1 MRRIRKKIK
10 RRVAAL
16 LAACMVTTSFPGEA
30 FGAEAADYGTDDTPE
45 NVVLHLEQDK
55 LKAAVEDAVRSG
67 DEYSEN
73 LKFYAEDGSD
83 SQPELYNQL
92 FRDGIL
98 YEVSLED
105 AAAATP
111 SDAAAEDGEVTILV
125 RPDLGAE
132 AEGWDQATASDA
144 EEKATS
150 SDSKVSGRA
159 TDSDADLSDYE
170 ATGNEQIIILFR
182 NAGDNEVIYQIEVN
196 GNLTPEITVPA
207 GSTLISDLASESDAE
222 ELEEAEEEAEEEP
235 AEDSGVPGGSSG
247 GGSGSGSAESETD
260 RSDSQTPSEEE
271 GTEAPSENGDAEA
284 PSEDEKT
291 DAPSEGGSSELEQ
304 EEGSQESG
312 ESTDSEKPE
321 EGGTESQTPDREPDS
336 SENQGSQ
343 TTDPDNGKEEADGS
357 GSAESHQGDSSE
369 PGSGFSDQAEGSHD
383 SSENKSDSESKDNS
397 KPESSGSGSDDSAD
411 KTAEALTISSH
422 LVPRVAAVG
431 PSGEEY
437 DSEASGLTPEEEWE
451 LFQEEG
457 EDEEE
462 EDYEEEESYE
472 DELAIMAE
480 TSDTGMEGTVLEPVL
495 VKREKFSF
503 FRSKMFRGQP
513 VAAAAYVTT
522 LNGLGRSMPKA
533 DTSDFTVDL
542 FDYGTFDPA
551 IQASGKINKDSWK
564 YPHMVDAYPYS
575 NGTQSFNKF
584 ISGQNTEQWK
594 EEEKW
599 EGRDWKTVRTM
610 QHNAFVMAPREAIG
624 GLSDG
629 ATTHGSII
637 RGIVKNSYGEEGLEF
652 REPLNRLANYGNT
665 IFPSKEQYDEMR
677 EALSGTE
684 YNNQWFEENF
694 KAYYNVYLPLEKQG
708 DYHYRI
714 TSDENY
720 ITGGIAE
727 DGKRGMAFNTYGYY
741 NKEPYVERAGFWP
754 LNNHPYNEQNSK
766 GGNQNF
772 GMKFSTPFYLPENGM
787 WKGEPLKFTF
797 TGDDDVWVFIDGQLV
812 LDMGGL
818 HQNTIGT
825 IDFSTGY
832 TQIYGNG
839 VVKDY
844 HAVDGGT
851 VTLSADAINGGL
863 NSDKYVAGY
872 IYGDI
877 QEAKGKADSSK
888 IQKNN
893 LESERCISIDLSKGV
908 HTLDFYLVE
917 RAPYGSNCTIDFTL
931 PVMPNGNLN
940 VAKKVQKEEGSSLD
954 NEYTF
959 KVQKQENG
967 MWEDYKAEGFDG
979 TFTLK
984 EDGTKNIPLKETGV
998 YRVAEINSW
1007 GATTTWAGDGMSQ
1020 EDGTLEWRI
1029 VTVDDVTKS
1038 YNLVCTNNFIDRS
1051 QIHSLTVTKEVRGT
1065 KTPTSVKFPFH
1076 ITLDASACEQDK
1088 FNATYKVGDGEAQE
1102 VSFDSDR
1109 TAQIDVNLADNESV
1123 VISGIPY
1130 GTQYSVEED
1139 TDALENSLYRSETA
1153 TPQKGKITT
1162 QDAAITWKNSKKSGE
1177 YTSFTVKKEVEGV
1190 APEGETY
1197 QFALY
1202 QFPRDLNEDGTT
1214 FWTPYEGSYYVN
1226 GFKAEKVKNDSY
1238 PEGMTGFELSK
1249 EKGMEAVIEIP
1260 KTENGGIFLAREI
1273 DNGTAAT
1280 TQWAVDG
1287 ETVNAFDTPAFQ
1299 LRDIAGKTLT
1309 CTNSYTEERTLV
1321 VEKKLEEGSE
1331 NPDPETNYGFLVT
1344 GGDGKPHKDSIKVGA
1359 HFEVAVEKG
1368 QSYTVSETIPAV
1380 RGYVGSLSHVEGAEK
1395 TDGNT
1400 ATVTIDDKKSEQTF
1414 EQVAHAYHFK
1424 EKSRTTGNWPS
1435 KQTYYQLELQ
1445 VVEMGEGTPN
1455 WGSGTTVLRS
1465 EEYQKKRD
1473 WGVIDNTNR
1482 TEKLQAM
1489 IQEMEDSNKPYQT
1502 DGTFYPATGG
1512 QFALVEA
1519 VSLSDIEFTDS
1530 LSRAFVIC
1538 DGICYEYNE
1547 YMKFD
1552 VKEKLQKT
1560 SGGTVTDIQMVDAD
1574 GNTGVGYHKE
1584 SYNENIDNAAT
1595 IRLRVT
1601 LDTSSSAKQWVT
1613 FYNKWE
1619 EGLAQMMIE
1628 KTIDEADTE
1637 DNTFLFEV
1645 SGTDGSKFYTSVVI
1659 PAGETKGSQTLESIP
1674 AGTWAVKELDHMRYE
1689 LADGIENPQTKEL
1702 SAKDPSQN
1710 VFSFANRKVSDGYF
1724 SDSSLILNQV
1734 NEDGTYTQSKDNGDT
1749 VKGLY
1754 EGQPAALLSTK
1765 HDDDGTDGDGPVP
1778 PTN

>member
-10 RRVAAL
+10 RRVAAF

-30 FGAEAADYGTDDTPE
+30 FGAEAVDYGTDDTPE
-45 NVVLHLEQDK
+45 NVVLHLDQDK

-73 LKFYAEDGSD
+73 LKFYTEDGSD
-83 SQPELYNQL
+83 SQSELYNQL

-125 RPDLGAE
+125 RPALGAE
-132 AEGWDQATASDA
+132 TEAEGGNQATASDA

-222 ELEEAEEEAEEEP
+222 ELEETEEESAEEP
-235 AEDSGVPGGSSG
+235 AEDGGVPGGSSG
-247 GGSGSGSAESETD
+247 GGSGSGSAESGTD
-260 RSDSQTPSEEE
+260 SSEPQTPSEEE
-271 GTEAPSENGDAEA
+271 DTEA

-291 DAPSEGGSSELEQ
+291 DVPSEGGSSEQ

-336 SENQGSQ
+336 SENQGGQ
-343 TTDPDNGKEEADGS
+343 TTEPDTGKEDGGS

-369 PGSGFSDQAEGSHD
+369 SGSGFSDKAESSHD
-383 SSENKSDSESKDNS
+383 NSGSKSDSGNQDNS
-397 KPESSGSGSDDSAD
+397 KPESSGSGSEDGAD
-411 KTAEALTISSH
+411 KTAEVLTISHH

-437 DSEASGLTPEEEWE
+437 DPEASGLTPEEEWE

-462 EDYEEEESYE
+462 EDYEDEESYE

-513 VAAAAYVTT
+513 VAAAYVTT
-522 LNGLGRSMPKA
+522 LNGLGTPYAAESE
-533 DTSDFTVDL
+533 FTVDL
-542 FDYGTFDPA
+542 FDYGTFA
-551 IQASGKINKDSWK
+551 GWINGNENNTD
-564 YPHMVDAYPYS
+564 YVRS
-575 NGTQSFNKF
+575 NGTKKFNELISDF
-584 ISGQNTEQWK
+584 IQNNNSIVGTT
-594 EEEKW
+594 
-599 EGRDWKTVRTM
+599 D
-610 QHNAFVMAPREAIG
+610 FLMAPV
-624 GLSDG
+624 DG
-629 ATTHGSII
+629 AQGMQNGATVQSSLI
-637 RGIVKNSYGEEGLEF
+637 RGIVETQYEEGADGLRFATE
-652 REPLNRLANYGNT
+652 LNKLKNYGNT
-665 IFPSKEQYDEMR
+665 IFPNEEQYKSITKDIKEVN
-677 EALSGTE
+677 E
-684 YNNQWFEENF
+684 YF
-694 KAYYNVYLPLEKQG
+694 KAYYGVGLPLKPVGEN
-708 DYHYRI
+708 HYRI
-714 TSDENY
+714 SSDDNY
-720 ITGGIAE
+720 IVGSSDRFGNRSINLLKYNGYSDHPYTTG
-727 DGKRGMAFNTYGYY
+727 
-741 NKEPYVERAGFWP
+741 AGFWP
-754 LNNHPYNEQNSK
+754 LNNGKYNDYSQQT
-766 GGNQNF
+766 GNQYF
-772 GMKFSTPFYLPENGM
+772 GMKFSTDFYLPEDGM
-787 WKGEPLKFTF
+787 WKGQPLQFTF

-818 HQNTIGT
+818 HQRVEGE
-825 IDFSTGY
+825 IDFATGY
-832 TQIYGNG
+832 TKVKGNG
-839 VVKDY
+839 HAEKYVVLDNSGDQVAQ
-844 HAVDGGT
+844 HT
-851 VTLSADAINGGL
+851 VN
-863 NSDKYVAGY
+863 NKYVAGY
-872 IYGDI
+872 IYGDKSVAV
-877 QEAKGKADSSK
+877 ENAY
-888 IQKNN
+888 KNGIN
-893 LESERCISIDLSKGV
+893 TEYLESARCTAIDKERKT

-931 PVMPNGNLN
+931 PTMPKGNLN
-940 VAKKVQKEEGSSLD
+940 IVKAVEGEEKTPGQD
-954 NEYTF
+954 YAF
-959 KVQKQENG
+959 KIQKQTSNST
-967 MWEDYKAEGFDG
+967 WEDYADG
-979 TFTLK
+979 SFTLQKDGK
-984 EDGTKNIPLKETGV
+984 ESFPLAETGV
-998 YRVAEINSW
+998 YRVAEIDNR
-1007 GATTTWAGDGMSQ
+1007 GAAVTTWSGEGTTKT
-1020 EDGTLEWRI
+1020 EDGTSWQVIEVNDI
-1029 VTVDDVTKS
+1029 TKA
-1038 YNLVCTNNFIDRS
+1038 YTAVCTNNFIDRS
-1051 QIHSLTVTKEVRGT
+1051 QTHSLTVEKEVT
-1065 KTPTSVKFPFH
+1065 EATVPTSVKFPFN
-1076 ITLDASACEQDK
+1076 ITLDTSACEQNE
-1088 FNATYKVGDGEAQE
+1088 FNITYQVGDGAEQN
-1102 VSFDSDR
+1102 VSFDSGE
-1109 TAQIDVNLADNESV
+1109 TAQIDVNLADDEAV
-1123 VISGIPY
+1123 VILGIPY
-1130 GTQYSVEED
+1130 GTTYTVKED
-1139 TDALENSLYRSETA
+1139 TEALEDSLYSSKNN
-1153 TPQKGKITT
+1153 TPQTGNITT
-1162 QDAAITWKNSKKSGE
+1162 EDVEITWENSKKSSE
-1177 YTSFTVKKEVEGV
+1177 YTSFTVKKEVEGT

-1202 QFPRDLNEDGTT
+1202 QFPKKLNEDGTT
-1214 FWTPYEGSYYVN
+1214 FWAPYKGSYYVN
-1226 GFKAEKVKNDSY
+1226 GFKAETIENGSY

-1260 KTENGGIFLAREI
+1260 KTENDGIFLIREI
-1273 DNGTAAT
+1273 NNGTAAT

-1287 ETVNAFDTPAFQ
+1287 ESVNAFDTPAFQ
-1299 LRDIAGKTLT
+1299 LEDMEGKTLT
-1309 CTNSYTEERTLV
+1309 CTNNYTEERTLV

-1331 NPDPETNYGFLVT
+1331 NPDTETKYGFSVT
-1344 GGDGKPHKDSIKVGA
+1344 GDDGKPHEGSIKVGE

-1380 RGYVGSLSHVEGAEK
+1380 SGYVGSLSRVEGAEK

-1400 ATVTIDDKKSEQTF
+1400 VTVTIDDKKSEQTF
-1414 EQVAHAYHFK
+1414 EQAAHAYHFK
-1424 EKSRTTGNWPS
+1424 ESSRTIGSGWN
-1435 KQTYYQLELQ
+1435 QETYYHLELQ
-1445 VVEMGEGTPN
+1445 VVEMGKDTPT

-1465 EEYQKKRD
+1465 EEYQKKI
-1473 WGVIDNTNR
+1473 GLSGIDNRNR
-1482 TEKLQAM
+1482 TKALQNM
-1489 IQEMEDSNKPYQT
+1489 IRKMKASSEPYHT
-1502 DGTFYPATGG
+1502 DGTFYPETGG

-1519 VSLSDIEFTDS
+1519 GHLSNIEFNNS

-1538 DGICYEYNE
+1538 DGVCYEYNE

-1584 SYNENIDNAAT
+1584 AYKGSVTVDNAAT

-1619 EGLAQMMIE
+1619 EGLAQMTIE

-1645 SGTDGSKFYTSVVI
+1645 SGEDGSKFYTSVVI
-1659 PAGETKGSQTLESIP
+1659 PAGETKGSQILESIP
-1674 AGTWAVKELDHMRYE
+1674 AGTWEVKELDHMRYE

-1702 SAKDPSQN
+1702 SAKDHSQN
-1710 VFSFANRKVSDGYF
+1710 VFLFANRKVSDGYF

-1734 NEDGTYTQSKDNGDT
+1734 NEDGTYTQRKDNGDP

>member
-45 NVVLHLEQDK
+45 NVVLHLDQDK

-182 NAGDNEVIYQIEVN
+182 NAGDNEVIYQIEIN

-235 AEDSGVPGGSSG
+235 AEDSGVSGGSSG
-247 GGSGSGSAESETD
+247 GGSGSGSAESGTD
-260 RSDSQTPSEEE
+260 SSESQVPSEEDA
-271 GTEAPSENGDAEA
+271 EAPSENGDSEA

-291 DAPSEGGSSELEQ
+291 DVPSEGGSSEQ

-321 EGGTESQTPDREPDS
+321 EGGTESQTPDRDPDS
-336 SENQGSQ
+336 SENQSSQ
-343 TTDPDNGKEEADGS
+343 TTDPDTGREEANGS
-357 GSAESHQGDSSE
+357 GSAESDQGDSSE
-369 PGSGFSDQAEGSHD
+369 SGSGSSDKAEGSHD
-383 SSENKSDSESKDNS
+383 SSENKSDSGSKDNS
-397 KPESSGSGSDDSAD
+397 KPESSGSESEDSAE

-437 DSEASGLTPEEEWE
+437 DPEASGLTPEEEWE

-462 EDYEEEESYE
+462 EDYEDEESYE

-480 TSDTGMEGTVLEPVL
+480 TSDTGMEGTVLDPVL

-522 LNGLGRSMPKA
+522 LNGLGTPYAAESE
-533 DTSDFTVDL
+533 FTVDL
-542 FDYGTFDPA
+542 FDYGTFN
-551 IQASGKINKDSWK
+551 GLINGNKNSE
-564 YPHMVDAYPYS
+564 AYVRS
-575 NGTQSFNKF
+575 NGTKQFNEL
-584 ISGQNTEQWK
+584 ISDFTQRNNNIAGTT
-594 EEEKW
+594 
-599 EGRDWKTVRTM
+599 D
-610 QHNAFVMAPREAIG
+610 FLMAPV
-624 GLSDG
+624 DG
-629 ATTHGSII
+629 AQGMQNGATVQSSLI
-637 RGIVKNSYGEEGLEF
+637 RGIVETQYEEGADGLRF
-652 REPLNRLANYGNT
+652 AKGLNRLEEYGNT
-665 IFPSKEQYDEMR
+665 IFPNEEQY
-677 EALSGTE
+677 EAIKE
-684 YNNQWFEENF
+684 DIKNVDQYF
-694 KAYYNVYLPLEKQG
+694 KAYYGVGLPLQPEG
-708 DYHYRI
+708 ENHYRI
-714 TSDENY
+714 SSDDNY
-720 ITGGIAE
+720 IVGSSDRSDKRSIKLLEKGSYSDHPYTTG
-727 DGKRGMAFNTYGYY
+727 
-741 NKEPYVERAGFWP
+741 AGFWP
-754 LNNHPYNEQNSK
+754 LNNNAYSSRGEK
-766 GGNQNF
+766 TGNQYF
-772 GMKFSTPFYLPENGM
+772 GMKFSTDFYLPEDGM
-787 WKGEPLKFTF
+787 WKGQPLQFTF

-818 HQNTIGT
+818 HQRVEGE
-825 IDFSTGY
+825 IDFATGY
-832 TQIYGNG
+832 TKVKGNG
-839 VVKDY
+839 HAEKYVVLDNSNDQ
-844 HAVDGGT
+844 VQQET
-851 VTLSADAINGGL
+851 VN
-863 NSDKYVAGY
+863 NKYVAGY
-872 IYGDI
+872 IYGDKDA
-877 QEAKGKADSSK
+877 AKENADKSGIK
-888 IQKNN
+888 TEY
-893 LESERCISIDLSKGV
+893 LESVRCTDIDKSRKT

-931 PVMPNGNLN
+931 PTMPKGNLN
-940 VAKKVQKEEGSSLD
+940 VVKAVEGEEKTSGQ
-954 NEYTF
+954 EYDF
-959 KVQKQENG
+959 KIQKQTPDG
-967 MWEDYKAEGFDG
+967 GWEDYAGGSFM
-979 TFTLK
+979 LNK
-984 EDGTKNIPLKETGV
+984 EEKKSFPLAETGV
-998 YRVAEINSW
+998 YRVAEIDNG
-1007 GATTTWAGDGMSQ
+1007 GAAVTTWSGVESTEEEA
-1020 EDGTLEWRI
+1020 DGTSWQVI
-1029 VTVDDVTKS
+1029 NVTDTAKA
-1038 YNLVCTNNFIDRS
+1038 YTAVCTNNFIDRS

-1065 KTPTSVKFPFH
+1065 KTPTSVKFPFN
-1076 ITLDASACEQDK
+1076 ITLNTSDCEQDE
-1088 FNATYKVGDGEAQE
+1088 FNVTYAVGDGKEQE
-1102 VSFDSDR
+1102 VSFGSGK

-1130 GTQYSVEED
+1130 GTQYLVKED
-1139 TDALENSLYRSETA
+1139 TAALENSLYRSETD
-1153 TPQKGKITT
+1153 TPQKGEITT
-1162 QDAAITWKNSKKSGE
+1162 EDVEIIWENTKKLGN
-1177 YTSFTVKKEVEGV
+1177 YTSFTVKKEVVGT

-1202 QFPRDLNEDGTT
+1202 QFPKKLNPNGTT
-1214 FWTPYEGSYYVN
+1214 FWEPYDGEYYVN
-1226 GFKAEKVKNDSY
+1226 GFKAEKLTNSSY
-1238 PEGMTGFELSK
+1238 PEGIKGFELSK

-1260 KTENGGIFLAREI
+1260 KTENDGIFLVREI

-1299 LRDIAGKTLT
+1299 LEDMAGKTLT
-1309 CTNSYTEERTLV
+1309 CTNNYTEERTLV

-1331 NPDPETNYGFLVT
+1331 NPDPETKYGFSVIGDRTTYT
-1344 GGDGKPHKDSIKVGA
+1344 GSIKVGE

-1380 RGYVGSLSHVEGAEK
+1380 SGYVGSLSRVEGAEK
-1395 TDGNT
+1395 TEGNT
-1400 ATVTIDDKKSEQTF
+1400 ATVTIGDEKSEQTF
-1414 EQVAHAYHFK
+1414 EKAAYAYHFK
-1424 EKSRTTGNWPS
+1424 EKSHTEGKWPL
-1435 KQTYYQLELQ
+1435 KKTWYHLELQ
-1445 VVEMGEGTPN
+1445 VVEMGKDTPT
-1455 WGSGTTVLRS
+1455 WGSGTTVLCS
-1465 EEYQKKRD
+1465 EEYTKESH
-1473 WGVIDNTNR
+1473 WGSADNTNR
-1482 TEKLQAM
+1482 TKALRAM
-1489 IQEMEDSNKPYQT
+1489 IQEMEDSSEPYHT
-1502 DGTFYPATGG
+1502 DGTFYPETGG

-1519 VSLSDIEFTDS
+1519 GSLSDIEFNDS

-1538 DGICYEYNE
+1538 DGVCYEYNE

-1560 SGGTVTDIQMVDAD
+1560 SGGTVTGIQMVDAD

-1645 SGTDGSKFYTSVVI
+1645 SGEDGSKFYTSVVI
-1659 PAGETKGSQTLESIP
+1659 PAGETKGSQILESIP
-1674 AGTWAVKELDHMRYE
+1674 AGTWEVKELDHMRYE

-1702 SAKDPSQN
+1702 SAKDHSQN
-1710 VFSFANRKVSDGYF
+1710 VFLFANRKVSDGYF

-1734 NEDGTYTQSKDNGDT
+1734 NEDGTYTQRKDNGDT

>member
-45 NVVLHLEQDK
+45 NVVLHLDQDK

-132 AEGWDQATASDA
+132 TEAEGGNQATASDA

-222 ELEEAEEEAEEEP
+222 ELEETEEEP
-235 AEDSGVPGGSSG
+235 AEEPAEDGGVPGGSSG
-247 GGSGSGSAESETD
+247 GGSGSGSAESGTD
-260 RSDSQTPSEEE
+260 SSEPQT
-271 GTEAPSENGDAEA
+271 

-291 DAPSEGGSSELEQ
+291 DVPSEGGSSEQ

-343 TTDPDNGKEEADGS
+343 TTDPDTGKEEADGS

-369 PGSGFSDQAEGSHD
+369 SGSGSSDKAEGSHD
-383 SSENKSDSESKDNS
+383 SSENKSDSGSKDNS

-437 DSEASGLTPEEEWE
+437 DPEASGLTPEEEWE

-503 FRSKMFRGQP
+503 FGSKMFRGQP

-522 LNGLGRSMPKA
+522 LNGLGTPYAAESE
-533 DTSDFTVDL
+533 FTVDL
-542 FDYGTFDPA
+542 FDYGTFNGWID
-551 IQASGKINKDSWK
+551 GNKNNNT
-564 YPHMVDAYPYS
+564 YVQS
-575 NGTQSFNKF
+575 NGTKEFNGL
-584 ISGQNTEQWK
+584 ISASTYQNNDIAGTT
-594 EEEKW
+594 
-599 EGRDWKTVRTM
+599 D
-610 QHNAFVMAPREAIG
+610 FLMAPV
-624 GLSDG
+624 DG
-629 ATTHGSII
+629 AQGKVNGATVQSSLI
-637 RGIVKNSYGEEGLEF
+637 RGIVDTQYQEGADGLRFAEGLHKL
-652 REPLNRLANYGNT
+652 EPYGNT
-665 IFPSKEQYDEMR
+665 IFPNEEQYS
-677 EALSGTE
+677 AIKANISGVDK
-684 YNNQWFEENF
+684 YF
-694 KAYYNVYLPLEKQG
+694 KAYYNVGLPLKNQG
-708 DYHYRI
+708 ENHYRI
-714 TSDENY
+714 SSDYNY
-720 ITGGIAE
+720 IVGSSDRFGNRSINLLKYNGYSDHPYTTG
-727 DGKRGMAFNTYGYY
+727 
-741 NKEPYVERAGFWP
+741 AGFWP
-754 LNNHPYNEQNSK
+754 LNNGKHNNYSQQT
-766 GGNQNF
+766 GNQYF
-772 GMKFSTPFYLPENGM
+772 GMKFSTDFYLPEDGM
-787 WKGEPLKFTF
+787 WKGQPLQFTF

-818 HQNTIGT
+818 HQRVEGE
-825 IDFSTGY
+825 IDFATGY
-832 TQIYGNG
+832 TKVKGNG
-839 VVKDY
+839 HAKKYVVLDNSGDQVAQ
-844 HAVDGGT
+844 HT
-851 VTLSADAINGGL
+851 VN
-863 NSDKYVAGY
+863 NKYVAGY
-872 IYGDI
+872 IYGDKSVAV
-877 QEAKGKADSSK
+877 ENAY
-888 IQKNN
+888 KNGIN
-893 LESERCISIDLSKGV
+893 TEYLESARCTAIDKERKT

-931 PVMPNGNLN
+931 PTMPKGNLN
-940 VAKKVQKEEGSSLD
+940 IVKAVEGEEKTPEQDYAFKIQKQTPDGGWEDYSGGRFALQKEEMKS
-954 NEYTF
+954 F
-959 KVQKQENG
+959 
-967 MWEDYKAEGFDG
+967 
-979 TFTLK
+979 
-984 EDGTKNIPLKETGV
+984 PLNETGL
-998 YRVAEINSW
+998 YRVAEIDN
-1007 GATTTWAGDGMSQ
+1007 GGAAATTWSGVESTEEEA
-1020 EDGTLEWRI
+1020 DGTSWQVI
-1029 VTVDDVTKS
+1029 NVTDTAKA
-1038 YNLVCTNNFIDRS
+1038 YTAVCTNNFIDRS

-1065 KTPTSVKFPFH
+1065 ETPTSVKFPFN
-1076 ITLDASACEQDK
+1076 ITLNTSDCEQDE
-1088 FNATYKVGDGEAQE
+1088 FNVTYAVGDGKEQE
-1102 VSFDSDR
+1102 VSFGSGK
-1109 TAQIDVNLADNESV
+1109 TAQIDVNLADDESV

-1130 GTQYSVEED
+1130 GTRYLVEED
-1139 TDALENSLYRSETA
+1139 TEALKDSLYSSEMD
-1153 TPQKGKITT
+1153 TPQQDEITT
-1162 QDAAITWKNSKKSGE
+1162 QDEAITWENSKKSGE
-1177 YTSFTVKKEVEGV
+1177 YTSFTVKKEVEGT

-1202 QFPRDLNEDGTT
+1202 QFPKDLNQDGTT
-1214 FWTPYEGSYYVN
+1214 FWAPYKGSYYVN
-1226 GFKAEKVKNDSY
+1226 GFKAEKIENDSY

-1260 KTENGGIFLAREI
+1260 KTEKDGIFLIREI

-1280 TQWAVDG
+1280 TQWTVDK

-1299 LRDIAGKTLT
+1299 LEDMAGETLT
-1309 CTNSYTEERTLV
+1309 CTNNYTEERTLV

-1331 NPDPETNYGFLVT
+1331 NPDPETKYGFSVT
-1344 GGDGKPHKDSIKVGA
+1344 GGDGKPHEGSIKVGD

-1380 RGYVGSLSHVEGAEK
+1380 SGYVGSLSHVEGAEK

-1424 EKSRTTGNWPS
+1424 EKLRTTGNGWNR
-1435 KQTYYQLELQ
+1435 KTYYQLELQ

-1465 EEYQKKRD
+1465 KEYQKKLD
-1473 WGVIDNTNR
+1473 WGGTDNTNR
-1482 TEKLQAM
+1482 TKALQAM

-1519 VSLSDIEFTDS
+1519 VSLSDIEFNDS

-1659 PAGETKGSQTLESIP
+1659 PAGETEGSQTLESIP
-1674 AGTWAVKELDHMRYE
+1674 AGTWTVKELDHMRYE
-1689 LADGIENPQTKEL
+1689 LEAGIDNPQEKEL

-1710 VFSFANRKVSDGYF
+1710 IFSFANRKVSDGYF

-1734 NEDGTYTQSKDNGDT
+1734 NEDGSYTQRKDNGDT

>member
-45 NVVLHLEQDK
+45 NVVLHLDQDK

-182 NAGDNEVIYQIEVN
+182 NAGDNEVIYQIEIN

-222 ELEEAEEEAEEEP
+222 ELEEAEEEPAEEP
-235 AEDSGVPGGSSG
+235 AEDGGVPGGSSG
-247 GGSGSGSAESETD
+247 GGSGSGSAESGTD
-260 RSDSQTPSEEE
+260 SSESQVPSEEDA
-271 GTEAPSENGDAEA
+271 EAPSENGDSEA

-291 DAPSEGGSSELEQ
+291 DVPSEGGSSEQ

-321 EGGTESQTPDREPDS
+321 EGGTESQTPDRDPDS

-343 TTDPDNGKEEADGS
+343 TTDPDTGREEADGS

-369 PGSGFSDQAEGSHD
+369 SGSGSSDKAEGSHD
-383 SSENKSDSESKDNS
+383 SSENKSDSGSKDNS
-397 KPESSGSGSDDSAD
+397 KPESSGSESEDSAE

-437 DSEASGLTPEEEWE
+437 DPEASGLTPEEEWE

-462 EDYEEEESYE
+462 EDYEDEESYE

-522 LNGLGRSMPKA
+522 LNGLGTPYAAESE
-533 DTSDFTVDL
+533 FTVDL
-542 FDYGTFDPA
+542 FDYGTFN
-551 IQASGKINKDSWK
+551 GWINGNENNTDYVK
-564 YPHMVDAYPYS
+564 S
-575 NGTQSFNKF
+575 NGTKQFNEL
-584 ISGQNTEQWK
+584 ISDFTQWNNNIA
-594 EEEKW
+594 
-599 EGRDWKTVRTM
+599 GTTD
-610 QHNAFVMAPREAIG
+610 FLMAPVDGAKG
-624 GLSDG
+624 SKDG
-629 ATTHGSII
+629 ATVQSSLI
-637 RGIVKNSYGEEGLEF
+637 RGIVETQYEEDADGLRF
-652 REPLNRLANYGNT
+652 AKKLNKLQEYGNT
-665 IFPSKEQYDEMR
+665 IFPNEEQYKAIKKGIKNVDQ
-677 EALSGTE
+677 
-684 YNNQWFEENF
+684 YF
-694 KAYYNVYLPLEKQG
+694 KAYYGVGLPLQPSGEN
-708 DYHYRI
+708 HYRI
-714 TSDENY
+714 SSDDNY
-720 ITGGIAE
+720 IVGAQE
-727 DGKRGMAFNTYGYY
+727 QFGKRSIKLLEKGSYSAH
-741 NKEPYVERAGFWP
+741 PYTTGAGFWP
-754 LNNHPYNEQNSK
+754 LNNGKHNDYSQRT
-766 GGNQNF
+766 GNQYF
-772 GMKFSTPFYLPENGM
+772 GMKFSTDFYLPEDGM
-787 WKGEPLKFTF
+787 WKGQPLQFTF

-818 HQNTIGT
+818 HQRVEGE
-825 IDFSTGY
+825 IDFATGY
-832 TQIYGNG
+832 TKVKGNG
-839 VVKDY
+839 NTGNYVVL
-844 HAVDGGT
+844 DGSSDRVTQET
-851 VTLSADAINGGL
+851 VN
-863 NSDKYVAGY
+863 NEYVAGY
-872 IYGDI
+872 IYGDKNAAV
-877 QEAKGKADSSK
+877 ENAYKNK
-888 IQKNN
+888 INTEY
-893 LESERCISIDLSKGV
+893 LESARCTSIDKERKT

-931 PVMPNGNLN
+931 PTMPKGNLN
-940 VAKKVQKEEGSSLD
+940 IVKAVEGEEKTPEQDYAFKIQKQTPDGGWEDYSGGRFALQKEEMKS
-954 NEYTF
+954 F
-959 KVQKQENG
+959 
-967 MWEDYKAEGFDG
+967 
-979 TFTLK
+979 
-984 EDGTKNIPLKETGV
+984 PLNETGL
-998 YRVAEINSW
+998 YRVAEIDN
-1007 GATTTWAGDGMSQ
+1007 GGAAATTWSGVESTEEEA
-1020 EDGTLEWRI
+1020 DGTSWQVI
-1029 VTVDDVTKS
+1029 NVTDTAKA
-1038 YNLVCTNNFIDRS
+1038 YTAVCTNNFIDRS
-1051 QIHSLTVTKEVRGT
+1051 QTHSLTVTKEVRGT
-1065 KTPTSVKFPFH
+1065 ETPTSVKFPFN
-1076 ITLDASACEQDK
+1076 ITLNTSDCEQDE
-1088 FNATYKVGDGEAQE
+1088 FNVTYAVGDGKEQE
-1102 VSFDSDR
+1102 VSFGSGK
-1109 TAQIDVNLADNESV
+1109 TAQIDVNLADDESV

-1130 GTQYSVEED
+1130 GTRYLVEED
-1139 TDALENSLYRSETA
+1139 TEALKDSLYSSEMD
-1153 TPQKGKITT
+1153 TPQQDEITT
-1162 QDAAITWKNSKKSGE
+1162 QDEAITWENSKKSGE
-1177 YTSFTVKKEVEGV
+1177 YTSFTVKKEVEGT

-1202 QFPRDLNEDGTT
+1202 QFPKDLNQDGTT
-1214 FWTPYEGSYYVN
+1214 FWAPYKGSYYVN
-1226 GFKAEKVKNDSY
+1226 GFKAEKIENGSY

-1260 KTENGGIFLAREI
+1260 KTENDGIFLIREI
-1273 DNGTAAT
+1273 NNGTAAT

-1287 ETVNAFDTPAFQ
+1287 ESVNAFDTPAFQ
-1299 LRDIAGKTLT
+1299 LEDMAGETLT
-1309 CTNSYTEERTLV
+1309 CTNNYTEERTLV

-1331 NPDPETNYGFLVT
+1331 NPDPETKYGFSVT
-1344 GGDGKPHKDSIKVGA
+1344 GGDGKPHEGSIKVGD
-1359 HFEVAVEKG
+1359 HFEVAVKKG

-1380 RGYVGSLSHVEGAEK
+1380 SGYVGSLSHVEGAEK

-1400 ATVTIDDKKSEQTF
+1400 ATVTIGDEKSEQTF
-1414 EQVAHAYHFK
+1414 EKAAHAYHFK
-1424 EKSRTTGNWPS
+1424 EKLHTIGSGWN

-1465 EEYQKKRD
+1465 EEYQKKLD
-1473 WGVIDNTNR
+1473 WGGTDNTNR
-1482 TEKLQAM
+1482 TKALRAM
-1489 IQEMEDSNKPYQT
+1489 IQEMEDSSEPYHT
-1502 DGTFYPATGG
+1502 DGTFYPETGG

-1519 VSLSDIEFTDS
+1519 VSLSDIEFNDS

-1538 DGICYEYNE
+1538 DGVCYEYNE

-1619 EGLAQMMIE
+1619 EGLAQMTIE

-1645 SGTDGSKFYTSVVI
+1645 SGEDGSKFYTSVVI
-1659 PAGETKGSQTLESIP
+1659 PAGETKGSQILESIP
-1674 AGTWAVKELDHMRYE
+1674 AGTWEVKELDHMRYE

-1702 SAKDPSQN
+1702 SAKDHSQN
-1710 VFSFANRKVSDGYF
+1710 VFSFVNRKVSDGYF

>member
-10 RRVAAL
+10 RRVAAF

-30 FGAEAADYGTDDTPE
+30 FGAEAVDYGTDDTPE
-45 NVVLHLEQDK
+45 NVVLHLDQDK

-73 LKFYAEDGSD
+73 LKFYTEDGSD
-83 SQPELYNQL
+83 SQSELYNQL

-132 AEGWDQATASDA
+132 TEAEDGNQATASDA

-222 ELEEAEEEAEEEP
+222 ELEETEEELAEEP
-235 AEDSGVPGGSSG
+235 VEDGGVPGGSSG
-247 GGSGSGSAESETD
+247 GGSGSGSAESGTD
-260 RSDSQTPSEEE
+260 SSESQTPSEEE
-271 GTEAPSENGDAEA
+271 DTEA

-291 DAPSEGGSSELEQ
+291 DVPSEGGSSEQEQ
-304 EEGSQESG
+304 GEGSQESG

-321 EGGTESQTPDREPDS
+321 EGGTESQTPDRDPDS

-357 GSAESHQGDSSE
+357 GSAESHQEDSSE
-369 PGSGFSDQAEGSHD
+369 SGSGSSDKAEGSHD
-383 SSENKSDSESKDNS
+383 SSENKSDSGSKDNS
-397 KPESSGSGSDDSAD
+397 KPESSGSGSEDSAE

-437 DSEASGLTPEEEWE
+437 DPEASGLTPEEEWE

-462 EDYEEEESYE
+462 EDYEDEESYE
-472 DELAIMAE
+472 DELAAMAE

-522 LNGLGRSMPKA
+522 LNGLGTPYAAESE
-533 DTSDFTVDL
+533 FTVDL
-542 FDYGTFDPA
+542 FDYGTFT
-551 IQASGKINKDSWK
+551 GWINGNENNTYYVK
-564 YPHMVDAYPYS
+564 S
-575 NGTQSFNKF
+575 NGTKQFNEL
-584 ISGQNTEQWK
+584 ISDFTQRNNNIAGTT
-594 EEEKW
+594 
-599 EGRDWKTVRTM
+599 D
-610 QHNAFVMAPREAIG
+610 FLMAPV
-624 GLSDG
+624 DG
-629 ATTHGSII
+629 AQGMQNGATVQSSLI
-637 RGIVKNSYGEEGLEF
+637 RGIVERQYEEGADGLRFAKELNQLEK
-652 REPLNRLANYGNT
+652 YGNT
-665 IFPSKEQYDEMR
+665 IFPNEEQYKAISKEIRGVE
-677 EALSGTE
+677 E
-684 YNNQWFEENF
+684 YF
-694 KAYYNVYLPLEKQG
+694 KAYYGVGLPLRPMGEN
-708 DYHYRI
+708 HYRI
-714 TSDENY
+714 SSDDDY
-720 ITGGIAE
+720 IVGSSDWSGNRSINLFEYNSYSDHPYTTG
-727 DGKRGMAFNTYGYY
+727 
-741 NKEPYVERAGFWP
+741 AGFWP
-754 LNNHPYNEQNSK
+754 LNNNAYSSRDEK
-766 GGNQNF
+766 TGNQYF
-772 GMKFSTPFYLPENGM
+772 GMKFSTDFYLPEDGM
-787 WKGEPLKFTF
+787 WKGEPLQFTF

-818 HQNTIGT
+818 HQRVEGE
-825 IDFSTGY
+825 IDFVTGY
-832 TQIYGNG
+832 TKVKGNG
-839 VVKDY
+839 HAEKYVVLDDSNDQ
-844 HAVDGGT
+844 VQQET
-851 VTLSADAINGGL
+851 VN
-863 NSDKYVAGY
+863 NKYVAGY
-872 IYGDI
+872 IYGDKDAA
-877 QEAKGKADSSK
+877 EKNAHDSGIK
-888 IQKNN
+888 TEY
-893 LESERCISIDLSKGV
+893 LESVRCTDIDKSRKT

-931 PVMPNGNLN
+931 PTMPKGNLN
-940 VAKKVQKEEGSSLD
+940 VVKAVEGEEKTSGQ
-954 NEYTF
+954 EYDF
-959 KVQKQENG
+959 KIQKQTLDG
-967 MWEDYKAEGFDG
+967 GWKDYLGG
-979 TFTLK
+979 SFTLQK
-984 EDGTKNIPLKETGV
+984 DGTKSFPLSKTGV
-998 YRVAEINSW
+998 YRVAEIDN
-1007 GATTTWAGDGMSQ
+1007 GGAAATTWSG
-1020 EDGTLEWRI
+1020 EGTIEIEGETSWQVI
-1029 VTVDDVTKS
+1029 NVTDTAKA
-1038 YNLVCTNNFIDRS
+1038 YTAVCTNNFIDRS

-1130 GTQYSVEED
+1130 GTQYHVEED
-1139 TDALENSLYRSETA
+1139 TEALKDSLYSSETD
-1153 TPQKGKITT
+1153 TPQQGEITT
-1162 QDAAITWKNSKKSGE
+1162 QNEAITWKNRKQLGE
-1177 YTSFTVKKEVEGV
+1177 YTSFTVKKEIEGT

-1202 QFPRDLNEDGTT
+1202 QFPRDLSEDGTT
-1214 FWTPYEGSYYVN
+1214 FWAPYKGSYYVN
-1226 GFKAEKVKNDSY
+1226 GFKPEELNNDSY

-1260 KTENGGIFLAREI
+1260 KTEKDGIFLIREI

-1280 TQWAVDG
+1280 TQWTVDK

-1299 LRDIAGKTLT
+1299 LEDMAGETLT
-1309 CTNSYTEERTLV
+1309 CTNNYTEERTLV

-1331 NPDPETNYGFLVT
+1331 NPDPETKYGFSVT
-1344 GGDGKPHKDSIKVGA
+1344 GGDGKPHEGSIKVGD

-1380 RGYVGSLSHVEGAEK
+1380 SGYVGSLSHVEGAEK

-1400 ATVTIDDKKSEQTF
+1400 ATVTIGDEKSEQTF
-1414 EQVAHAYHFK
+1414 EKAAHAYHFK
-1424 EKSRTTGNWPS
+1424 EKSRTEGKWPF
-1435 KQTYYQLELQ
+1435 KKTWYYLELQ
-1445 VVEMGEGTPN
+1445 VVEMGKDTPT
-1455 WGSGTTVLRS
+1455 WGSGTTVLCS
-1465 EEYQKKRD
+1465 EEYQKKPD
-1473 WGVIDNTNR
+1473 WGGTDNTNR
-1482 TEKLQAM
+1482 TKALRAM
-1489 IQEMEDSNKPYQT
+1489 IQEMEDSSEPYHT
-1502 DGTFYPATGG
+1502 DGTFYPETGG

-1519 VSLSDIEFTDS
+1519 VSLSDIEFNDS

-1538 DGICYEYNE
+1538 DGVCYEYNE

-1689 LADGIENPQTKEL
+1689 LADSIENPQTKEL

>member
-16 LAACMVTTSFPGEA
+16 LAACMVTTSVPGNA
-30 FGAEAADYGTDDTPE
+30 FGAEMMDDYTDDTPE
-45 NVVLHLEQDK
+45 NVVVHLDQER
-55 LKAAVEDAVRSG
+55 LKTAVENAVRNG
-67 DEYSEN
+67 DEYSEE
-73 LKFYAEDGSD
+73 LKFYTENEGDA
-83 SQPELYNQL
+83 QPELYNAL
-92 FRDGIL
+92 FQDGDL

-260 RSDSQTPSEEE
+260 SSDSQTPSEEE

-291 DAPSEGGSSELEQ
+291 DAPSEGGSSEPEQ
-304 EEGSQESG
+304 
-312 ESTDSEKPE
+312 
-321 EGGTESQTPDREPDS
+321 GGTESQTPDSEPDS

-343 TTDPDNGKEEADGS
+343 TTDPDTGKEEADGS
-357 GSAESHQGDSSE
+357 GSAGSHQGDSSE
-369 PGSGFSDQAEGSHD
+369 PGSGSSDQAEGSHD
-383 SSENKSDSESKDNS
+383 SSENKSDSGSKDNG
-397 KPESSGSGSDDSAD
+397 KPDSSGSGSDDSED
-411 KTAEALTISSH
+411 KTAEVLTISSH

-437 DSEASGLTPEEEWE
+437 DPEASGLTPEEEWE

-462 EDYEEEESYE
+462 EDYEDEESYE
-472 DELAIMAE
+472 DELAAMAE

-522 LNGLGRSMPKA
+522 LNGLGTPYAAESE
-533 DTSDFTVDL
+533 FTVDL
-542 FDYGTFDPA
+542 FDYGTFN
-551 IQASGKINKDSWK
+551 GRINGNENNTDYVK
-564 YPHMVDAYPYS
+564 S
-575 NGTQSFNKF
+575 NGTKQFNEL
-584 ISGQNTEQWK
+584 ISDFTQWNNNIA
-594 EEEKW
+594 
-599 EGRDWKTVRTM
+599 DTTD
-610 QHNAFVMAPREAIG
+610 FLMAPV
-624 GLSDG
+624 DG
-629 ATTHGSII
+629 AQGMQNGATVQSSLI
-637 RGIVKNSYGEEGLEF
+637 RGIVERQYGEGADGLRFAEGLNKL
-652 REPLNRLANYGNT
+652 EPYGNT
-665 IFPSKEQYDEMR
+665 IFPNEKQY
-677 EALSGTE
+677 EAIKKDIRGVEE
-684 YNNQWFEENF
+684 YF
-694 KAYYNVYLPLEKQG
+694 KAYYNVVLPLTDLGGNHYKISSNDHYIVGSRNWSDKRSIKLLEKG
-708 DYHYRI
+708 SYSAH
-714 TSDENY
+714 
-720 ITGGIAE
+720 
-727 DGKRGMAFNTYGYY
+727 
-741 NKEPYVERAGFWP
+741 PYTTKAGFWP
-754 LNNHPYNEQNSK
+754 LNNNAYSSWGEK
-766 GGNQNF
+766 TGNQYF
-772 GMKFSTPFYLPENGM
+772 GMKFSTDFYLPEDGM
-787 WKGEPLKFTF
+787 WKGHPLQFTF

-818 HQNTIGT
+818 HQRVEGE
-825 IDFSTGY
+825 IDFATGY
-832 TQIYGNG
+832 TKVKGNG
-839 VVKDY
+839 HAEKYVVLDDFGDQVAQ
-844 HAVDGGT
+844 HT
-851 VTLSADAINGGL
+851 VN
-863 NSDKYVAGY
+863 NEYVAGY
-872 IYGDI
+872 IYGDKSAAV
-877 QEAKGKADSSK
+877 ENAY
-888 IQKNN
+888 KNGIN
-893 LESERCISIDLSKGV
+893 TEYLESVRCTDIDKSRKT

-931 PVMPNGNLN
+931 PTMPKGNLN
-940 VAKKVQKEEGSSLD
+940 VVKAVEGEEKTSGQ
-954 NEYTF
+954 EYDF
-959 KVQKQENG
+959 KIQKQTSNDG
-967 MWEDYKAEGFDG
+967 WKDYLDG
-979 TFTLK
+979 SFTLQK
-984 EDGTKNIPLKETGV
+984 DGTKSFPLSETGV
-998 YRVAEINSW
+998 YRVAEIDHG
-1007 GATTTWAGDGMSQ
+1007 GAAVTTWSGK
-1020 EDGTLEWRI
+1020 GTTKTEGEISWQVI
-1029 VTVDDVTKS
+1029 HVTDITKA
-1038 YNLVCTNNFIDRS
+1038 YTAVCTNNFIDRS
-1051 QIHSLTVTKEVRGT
+1051 QTHSLTVTKEVTGT

-1076 ITLDASACEQDK
+1076 ITLDTSDCEQDK
-1088 FNATYKVGDGEAQE
+1088 FSVTYKVGDGAGQE
-1102 VSFDSDR
+1102 VSFGSGR
-1109 TAQIDVNLADNESV
+1109 TAKIDVNLADNESV

-1139 TDALENSLYRSETA
+1139 TEALKDSLYSSETD
-1153 TPQKGKITT
+1153 TPQQGEITT
-1162 QDAAITWKNSKKSGE
+1162 QDEAITWKNRKQSDE
-1177 YTSFTVKKEVEGV
+1177 YTSFTVKKEVEGT

-1202 QFPRDLNEDGTT
+1202 QFPRDLNGNGTK
-1214 FWTPYEGSYYVN
+1214 FWEPYNDEYYVN
-1226 GFKAEKVKNDSY
+1226 GFRAEEIADGIN
-1238 PEGMTGFELSK
+1238 GFELNS
-1249 EKGMEAVIEIP
+1249 ETGFEAVIEIP
-1260 KTENGGIFLAREI
+1260 ASENERLFLVREIENGK
-1273 DNGTAAT
+1273 
-1280 TQWAVDG
+1280 AVSTKW
-1287 ETVNAFDTPAFQ
+1287 TVGGKDIHSFDTPAFKLKDQ
-1299 LRDIAGKTLT
+1299 ADKILT
-1309 CTNSYTEERTLV
+1309 CTNDYRNKRILV
-1321 VEKKLEEGSE
+1321 VRKELEQGSE
-1331 NPDPETNYGFLVT
+1331 NPDPDTTYPFAVMQGEMLIE
-1344 GGDGKPHKDSIKVGA
+1344 KKSIKAGESFEIPVTVG
-1359 HFEVAVEKG
+1359 ET
-1368 QSYTVSETIPAV
+1368 YTVSETIPEAD
-1380 RGYVGSLSHVEGAEK
+1380 GYIGSLNRVEGAEK
-1395 TDGNT
+1395 GEGNS
-1400 ATVTIDDKKSEQTF
+1400 AQVTISAEKAEQQIDKI
-1414 EQVAHAYHFK
+1414 AHAYRFTEQSADQGRK
-1424 EKSRTTGNWPS
+1424 KLQLLVLKMFENGEVDWKKGTVVLESEPYQENYREVLEKLVDS
-1435 KQTYYQLELQ
+1435 
-1445 VVEMGEGTPN
+1445 EM
-1455 WGSGTTVLRS
+1455 
-1465 EEYQKKRD
+1465 K
-1473 WGVIDNTNR
+1473 NTN
-1482 TEKLQAM
+1482 E
-1489 IQEMEDSNKPYQT
+1489 PYRT
-1502 DGTFYPATGG
+1502 DGSFYPNPGKPNV
-1512 QFALVEA
+1512 FEIVEKKK
-1519 VSLSDIEFTDS
+1519 LSEIGFYKNEIHS
-1530 LSRAFVIC
+1530 GMSASAPFVIC

-1552 VKEKLQKT
+1552 VKEKLQNT
-1560 SGGTVTDIQMVDAD
+1560 SGGTVTNIESVDEN
-1574 GNTGVGYHKE
+1574 GRPSGYHKE

>member
-45 NVVLHLEQDK
+45 NVVLHLDQDK

-150 SDSKVSGRA
+150 SDSKVSGKA

-260 RSDSQTPSEEE
+260 SSDSQTPSEEE
-271 GTEAPSENGDAEA
+271 GTET

-369 PGSGFSDQAEGSHD
+369 PGSGSSDQAEGSHD

-397 KPESSGSGSDDSAD
+397 KPESSGSGSEDSAE

-437 DSEASGLTPEEEWE
+437 DPEASGLTPEEEWE

-480 TSDTGMEGTVLEPVL
+480 TSDTGMEGTILEPVL
-495 VKREKFSF
+495 VKREKLSF
-503 FRSKMFRGQP
+503 FRSKMFRGRP

-522 LNGLGRSMPKA
+522 LNGLGTPYAAESE
-533 DTSDFTVDL
+533 FTVDL
-542 FDYGTFDPA
+542 FDYGTFNGQID
-551 IQASGKINKDSWK
+551 GNKNNNT
-564 YPHMVDAYPYS
+564 YVQS
-575 NGTQSFNKF
+575 NGTKEFNGL
-584 ISGQNTEQWK
+584 ISASTYQDNDIAGTT
-594 EEEKW
+594 
-599 EGRDWKTVRTM
+599 D
-610 QHNAFVMAPREAIG
+610 FLMAPV
-624 GLSDG
+624 DG
-629 ATTHGSII
+629 AQGKVNGATVQSSLI
-637 RGIVKNSYGEEGLEF
+637 RGIVDTQYQEGADGLRFAEGLHKLEK
-652 REPLNRLANYGNT
+652 YGNT
-665 IFPSKEQYDEMR
+665 IFPSEEQYKAISKEI
-677 EALSGTE
+677 SGVEE
-684 YNNQWFEENF
+684 YF
-694 KAYYNVYLPLEKQG
+694 KAYYNVGLPLKNQG
-708 DYHYRI
+708 GNHYRI
-714 TSDENY
+714 SSDDNY
-720 ITGGIAE
+720 IVGSK
-727 DGKRGMAFNTYGYY
+727 DRSGKRSIKLLKKLSYSDH
-741 NKEPYVERAGFWP
+741 PYTTQAGFWP
-754 LNNHPYNEQNSK
+754 LNNGKHNDYSQRT
-766 GGNQNF
+766 GNQYF
-772 GMKFSTPFYLPENGM
+772 GMKFSTDFYLPEDGM
-787 WKGEPLKFTF
+787 WKGQPLQFTF

-818 HQNTIGT
+818 HQRVEGE
-825 IDFSTGY
+825 IDFATGY
-832 TQIYGNG
+832 TKVKGNG
-839 VVKDY
+839 NTGNYVVL
-844 HAVDGGT
+844 DGSSDRVTQET
-851 VTLSADAINGGL
+851 VN
-863 NSDKYVAGY
+863 NEYVAGY
-872 IYGDI
+872 IYGDKNAAV
-877 QEAKGKADSSK
+877 ENAYKNK
-888 IQKNN
+888 INTEY
-893 LESERCISIDLSKGV
+893 LESARCTSIDKSRKT

-931 PVMPNGNLN
+931 PTMPKGNLN
-940 VAKKVQKEEGSSLD
+940 VVKAVEGEEKTPGQD
-954 NEYTF
+954 YAFEI
-959 KVQKQENG
+959 QKQTPDG
-967 MWEDYKAEGFDG
+967 GWEDYAGGRFA
-979 TFTLK
+979 LK
-984 EDGTKNIPLKETGV
+984 KEEMKSFPLAETGV
-998 YRVAEINSW
+998 YRVAEIDNR
-1007 GATTTWAGDGMSQ
+1007 GAAVTTWSGEGTTKT
-1020 EDGTLEWRI
+1020 EDGTSWQVIEVNDI
-1029 VTVDDVTKS
+1029 TKA
-1038 YNLVCTNNFIDRS
+1038 YTAVCTNNFIDRS
-1051 QIHSLTVTKEVRGT
+1051 QTHSLTVTKEVTGT
-1065 KTPTSVKFPFH
+1065 ETQTSVKFPFH
-1076 ITLDASACEQDK
+1076 ITLDTSDCEQDK
-1088 FNATYKVGDGEAQE
+1088 FNVTYAVGDGTVQE

-1109 TAQIDVNLADNESV
+1109 TAQIDVNLANNESV

-1130 GTQYSVEED
+1130 GTRYSVEED
-1139 TDALENSLYRSETA
+1139 TAALENSLYRSEMD

-1162 QDAAITWKNSKKSGE
+1162 QDAAITWENRKQSGE
-1177 YTSFTVKKEVEGV
+1177 YTSFTVKKEVKGT

-1214 FWTPYEGSYYVN
+1214 FWAPYKGSYYVN
-1226 GFKAEKVKNDSY
+1226 GFKAETIENGSY

-1260 KTENGGIFLAREI
+1260 KTENDGIFLIREI
-1273 DNGTAAT
+1273 NNGTAAT

-1287 ETVNAFDTPAFQ
+1287 ESVNAFDTPAFQ
-1299 LRDIAGKTLT
+1299 LEDMAGKTLT
-1309 CTNSYTEERTLV
+1309 CTNNYTEKRTLV

-1331 NPDPETNYGFLVT
+1331 NPDPETKYGFSVT
-1344 GGDGKPHKDSIKVGA
+1344 GDDGKLHEGSIKVGE

-1380 RGYVGSLSHVEGAEK
+1380 SGYVGSLSHVEGAEK

-1400 ATVTIDDKKSEQTF
+1400 ATVTIGDEKSEQTF
-1414 EQVAHAYHFK
+1414 EKAAYAYHFK
-1424 EKSRTTGNWPS
+1424 EKSHTKGKWPFD
-1435 KQTYYQLELQ
+1435 TWYHLELQ
-1445 VVEMGEGTPN
+1445 VVEMGKDTPT

-1465 EEYQKKRD
+1465 EEYQKKPD
-1473 WGVIDNTNR
+1473 WGDTDNTNR
-1482 TEKLQAM
+1482 TKALQAM
-1489 IQEMEDSNKPYQT
+1489 IQEMKDSNKPYQT

-1519 VSLSDIEFTDS
+1519 VSLSDIEFNDS

-1538 DGICYEYNE
+1538 DGVCYEYNE

-1584 SYNENIDNAAT
+1584 SYNE
-1595 IRLRVT
+1595 
-1601 LDTSSSAKQWVT
+1601 K
-1613 FYNKWE
+1613 
-1619 EGLAQMMIE
+1619 
-1628 KTIDEADTE
+1628 
-1637 DNTFLFEV
+1637 
-1645 SGTDGSKFYTSVVI
+1645 
-1659 PAGETKGSQTLESIP
+1659 KG
-1674 AGTWAVKELDHMRYE
+1674 
-1689 LADGIENPQTKEL
+1689 N
-1702 SAKDPSQN
+1702 
-1710 VFSFANRKVSDGYF
+1710 
-1724 SDSSLILNQV
+1724 DSSGGSSCSVYPASADPRNS
-1734 NEDGTYTQSKDNGDT
+1734 ETRG
-1749 VKGLY
+1749 KG
-1754 EGQPAALLSTK
+1754 GK
-1765 HDDDGTDGDGPVP
+1765 IG
-1778 PTN
+1778 

>member
-45 NVVLHLEQDK
+45 NVVLHLDQDK

-182 NAGDNEVIYQIEVN
+182 NAGDNEVIYQIEIN

-260 RSDSQTPSEEE
+260 SSDSQTPSEEE

-291 DAPSEGGSSELEQ
+291 DAPSEGGSSEPEQ

-312 ESTDSEKPE
+312 GNTDSEKPE

-336 SENQGSQ
+336 SENQDSQ
-343 TTDPDNGKEEADGS
+343 TTDPDTEKEEADGS

-462 EDYEEEESYE
+462 EDYEDEESYE

-522 LNGLGRSMPKA
+522 LNGLGTPYAAESE
-533 DTSDFTVDL
+533 FTVDL
-542 FDYGTFDPA
+542 FDYGTFNGWID
-551 IQASGKINKDSWK
+551 GNKNNNT
-564 YPHMVDAYPYS
+564 YVQS
-575 NGTQSFNKF
+575 NGTKEFNGL
-584 ISGQNTEQWK
+584 ISASTYQNNDIADTT
-594 EEEKW
+594 
-599 EGRDWKTVRTM
+599 D
-610 QHNAFVMAPREAIG
+610 FLMAPV
-624 GLSDG
+624 DG
-629 ATTHGSII
+629 AQGKVNGATVQSSLI
-637 RGIVKNSYGEEGLEF
+637 RGIVDTQYQEGADGLRFAEGLHKL
-652 REPLNRLANYGNT
+652 EPYGNT
-665 IFPSKEQYDEMR
+665 IFPNEEQYS
-677 EALSGTE
+677 AIKANISGVDK
-684 YNNQWFEENF
+684 YF
-694 KAYYNVYLPLEKQG
+694 KAYYGVGMPLQPIGEN
-708 DYHYRI
+708 HYRI
-714 TSDENY
+714 SSDDNY
-720 ITGGIAE
+720 IVGSSYRS
-727 DGKRGMAFNTYGYY
+727 DKRSIKLLEKGSYSDH
-741 NKEPYVERAGFWP
+741 PYTTQAGFWP
-754 LNNHPYNEQNSK
+754 LNNGAYSSRGEK
-766 GGNQNF
+766 TGNQYF
-772 GMKFSTPFYLPENGM
+772 GMKFSTEFYLPEDGM
-787 WKGEPLKFTF
+787 WKGQSLQFTF

-818 HQNTIGT
+818 HQRVEGE
-825 IDFSTGY
+825 IDFATGY
-832 TQIYGNG
+832 TKVKGNG
-839 VVKDY
+839 HAEKYVVLDNSNDQ
-844 HAVDGGT
+844 VQQET
-851 VTLSADAINGGL
+851 VN
-863 NSDKYVAGY
+863 NKYVAGY
-872 IYGDI
+872 IYGDKDA
-877 QEAKGKADSSK
+877 AKENADKSGIK
-888 IQKNN
+888 TEY
-893 LESERCISIDLSKGV
+893 LESVRCTDIDKSRKT

-931 PVMPNGNLN
+931 PTMPKGNLN
-940 VAKKVQKEEGSSLD
+940 VVKAVEGEEKTSGQ
-954 NEYTF
+954 EYDF
-959 KVQKQENG
+959 KIQKQTSNG
-967 MWEDYKAEGFDG
+967 GWKDYLDG
-979 TFTLK
+979 SFTLQK
-984 EDGTKNIPLKETGV
+984 DGTKSFPLSETGV
-998 YRVAEINSW
+998 YRVAEIDN
-1007 GATTTWAGDGMSQ
+1007 GGAAATTWSGEGTTKT
-1020 EDGTLEWRI
+1020 EDGTSWQEI
-1029 VTVDDVTKS
+1029 EVNDITKA
-1038 YNLVCTNNFIDRS
+1038 YTAVCTNNFIDRS
-1051 QIHSLTVTKEVRGT
+1051 QTHSLTVTKEVRGT

-1130 GTQYSVEED
+1130 GTQYHVEED
-1139 TDALENSLYRSETA
+1139 TEALKDSLYSSETD
-1153 TPQKGKITT
+1153 TPQQGEITT
-1162 QDAAITWKNSKKSGE
+1162 QDEAITWKNRKQLGE
-1177 YTSFTVKKEVEGV
+1177 YTSFTVKKEIEGT

-1202 QFPRDLNEDGTT
+1202 QFPRDLSEDGTT
-1214 FWTPYEGSYYVN
+1214 FWAPYKGSYYVN
-1226 GFKAEKVKNDSY
+1226 GFKPEELNNDSY

-1260 KTENGGIFLAREI
+1260 KTEKDGIFLIREI

-1280 TQWAVDG
+1280 TQWTVDK

-1299 LRDIAGKTLT
+1299 LEDMAGETLT
-1309 CTNSYTEERTLV
+1309 CTNNYTEERTLV

-1331 NPDPETNYGFLVT
+1331 NPDPETKYGFSVT
-1344 GGDGKPHKDSIKVGA
+1344 GGDGKPHEGSIKVGD

-1380 RGYVGSLSHVEGAEK
+1380 SGYVGSLSHVEGAEK

-1400 ATVTIDDKKSEQTF
+1400 ATVTIGDEKSEQTF
-1414 EQVAHAYHFK
+1414 EKAAHAYHFK
-1424 EKSRTTGNWPS
+1424 EKSRTEGKWPF
-1435 KQTYYQLELQ
+1435 KKTWYYLELQ
-1445 VVEMGEGTPN
+1445 VVEMGKDTPT
-1455 WGSGTTVLRS
+1455 WGSGTTVLCS
-1465 EEYQKKRD
+1465 EEYQKKPD
-1473 WGVIDNTNR
+1473 WGGTDNTNR
-1482 TEKLQAM
+1482 TKALRAM
-1489 IQEMEDSNKPYQT
+1489 IQEMEDSSEPYHT
-1502 DGTFYPATGG
+1502 DGTFYPETGG

-1519 VSLSDIEFTDS
+1519 VSLSDIEFNDS

-1538 DGICYEYNE
+1538 DGVCYEYNE

-1689 LADGIENPQTKEL
+1689 LADSIENPQTKEL

>member
-45 NVVLHLEQDK
+45 NVVLHLDQDK

-196 GNLTPEITVPA
+196 GNLMPEITVPA

-235 AEDSGVPGGSSG
+235 AEDSGVPGGNSG

-260 RSDSQTPSEEE
+260 SSDSQTPSEEE

-291 DAPSEGGSSELEQ
+291 DAPSEGGSSEPEQ

-312 ESTDSEKPE
+312 GNTDSEKPE

-336 SENQGSQ
+336 SENQDSQ
-343 TTDPDNGKEEADGS
+343 TTDPDTEKEEADGS

-369 PGSGFSDQAEGSHD
+369 SGSGSSDKAEGSHD
-383 SSENKSDSESKDNS
+383 SSENKSDSGSKDNS

-437 DSEASGLTPEEEWE
+437 DPEASGLTPEEEWE

-503 FRSKMFRGQP
+503 FGSKMFRGQP

-522 LNGLGRSMPKA
+522 LNGLGTPYAAESE
-533 DTSDFTVDL
+533 FTVDL
-542 FDYGTFDPA
+542 FDYGTFNGWID
-551 IQASGKINKDSWK
+551 GNKNNNT
-564 YPHMVDAYPYS
+564 YVQS
-575 NGTQSFNKF
+575 NGTKEFNGL
-584 ISGQNTEQWK
+584 ISASTYQNNDIAGTT
-594 EEEKW
+594 
-599 EGRDWKTVRTM
+599 D
-610 QHNAFVMAPREAIG
+610 FLMAPV
-624 GLSDG
+624 DG
-629 ATTHGSII
+629 AQGKVNGATVQSSLI
-637 RGIVKNSYGEEGLEF
+637 RGIVDTQYQEGADGLRFAEGLHKL
-652 REPLNRLANYGNT
+652 EPYGNT
-665 IFPSKEQYDEMR
+665 IFPNEEQYS
-677 EALSGTE
+677 AIKANISGVDK
-684 YNNQWFEENF
+684 YF
-694 KAYYNVYLPLEKQG
+694 KAYYNVGLPLKNQG
-708 DYHYRI
+708 ENHYRI
-714 TSDENY
+714 SSDYNY
-720 ITGGIAE
+720 IVGSSDRFGNRSINLLKYNGYSDHPYTTG
-727 DGKRGMAFNTYGYY
+727 
-741 NKEPYVERAGFWP
+741 AGFWP
-754 LNNHPYNEQNSK
+754 LNNGKHNDYSQQT
-766 GGNQNF
+766 GNQYF
-772 GMKFSTPFYLPENGM
+772 GMKFSTDFYLPEDGM
-787 WKGEPLKFTF
+787 WKGQPLQFTF

-818 HQNTIGT
+818 HQRVEGE
-825 IDFSTGY
+825 IDFATGY
-832 TQIYGNG
+832 TKVKGNG
-839 VVKDY
+839 HAKKYVVLDNSGDQVAQ
-844 HAVDGGT
+844 HT
-851 VTLSADAINGGL
+851 VN
-863 NSDKYVAGY
+863 NKYVAGY
-872 IYGDI
+872 IYGDKSVAV
-877 QEAKGKADSSK
+877 ENAY
-888 IQKNN
+888 KNGIN
-893 LESERCISIDLSKGV
+893 TEYLESARCTAIDKERKT

-931 PVMPNGNLN
+931 PTMPKGNLN
-940 VAKKVQKEEGSSLD
+940 VVKAVEGEERTPEQ
-954 NEYTF
+954 NYTF
-959 KVQKQENG
+959 KIQKQTSNG
-967 MWEDYKAEGFDG
+967 DWEDYSDG
-979 TFTLK
+979 SFALQK
-984 EDGTKNIPLKETGV
+984 DGMKSFPLNETGV
-998 YRVAEINSW
+998 YRVAEIYN
-1007 GATTTWAGDGMSQ
+1007 GGAAATTWSG
-1020 EDGTLEWRI
+1020 EGTIKIEGETSWQVI
-1029 VTVDDVTKS
+1029 NVTDTAKA
-1038 YNLVCTNNFIDRS
+1038 YTAVCTNNFIDRS
-1051 QIHSLTVTKEVRGT
+1051 QTHSLTVTKEVRET
-1065 KTPTSVKFPFH
+1065 ETQTSVKFPFN
-1076 ITLDASACEQDK
+1076 ITLDTSDCEQDE
-1088 FNATYKVGDGEAQE
+1088 FNVTYAVGDGEGQE
-1102 VSFDSDR
+1102 VRFGSDM
-1109 TAQIDVNLADNESV
+1109 TAQIGVNLADNESV

-1139 TDALENSLYRSETA
+1139 TEALENSLYRSETD
-1153 TPQKGKITT
+1153 TPKNGAITT
-1162 QDAAITWKNSKKSGE
+1162 QDAAIIWENSKKSGE
-1177 YTSFTVKKEVEGV
+1177 YTSFTVKKEVKGT

-1202 QFPRDLNEDGTT
+1202 QFPKDLNEDGTT

-1226 GFKAEKVKNDSY
+1226 GFKAEKVKNGSY
-1238 PEGMTGFELSK
+1238 PEEMTGFELSK

-1260 KTENGGIFLAREI
+1260 KTENDGIFLVREI

-1299 LRDIAGKTLT
+1299 LEDMAGKTLT
-1309 CTNSYTEERTLV
+1309 CTNNYTEERTLV

-1331 NPDPETNYGFLVT
+1331 NPAPETEYGFLVT
-1344 GGDGKPHKDSIKVGA
+1344 SDSKRHEGSIKVGE

-1380 RGYVGSLSHVEGAEK
+1380 SGYVGSLSRVEGAEK

-1400 ATVTIDDKKSEQTF
+1400 VTVTIDDKKSEQTF

-1424 EKSRTTGNWPS
+1424 EKLRTTGNGWNR
-1435 KQTYYQLELQ
+1435 KTYYQLELQ

-1465 EEYQKKRD
+1465 KEYQKKLD
-1473 WGVIDNTNR
+1473 WGGTDNTNR
-1482 TEKLQAM
+1482 TKALQAM

-1519 VSLSDIEFTDS
+1519 VSLSDIEFNDS

-1645 SGTDGSKFYTSVVI
+1645 SGEDGSKFYTSVVI
-1659 PAGETKGSQTLESIP
+1659 PAGETKGSQTFESIP
-1674 AGTWAVKELDHMRYE
+1674 AGTWTVKELDHMRYE
-1689 LADGIENPQTKEL
+1689 LADSIKNPQTKEL
-1702 SAKDPSQN
+1702 SAKDHSQN
-1710 VFSFANRKVSDGYF
+1710 VFLFANRKVSDGYF

-1734 NEDGTYTQSKDNGDT
+1734 NEDGTYTQRKDNGDT

>member
-10 RRVAAL
+10 RRVAAF

-45 NVVLHLEQDK
+45 NVVLHLDQDK

-73 LKFYAEDGSD
+73 LKFYAEDGRD

-260 RSDSQTPSEEE
+260 SSDSQTPSEEE

-291 DAPSEGGSSELEQ
+291 DAPSEGGSSEPEQ
-304 EEGSQESG
+304 EEGSQEPG
-312 ESTDSEKPE
+312 GNTGSEKPE
-321 EGGTESQTPDREPDS
+321 QGGTESQTPDSEPDS

-343 TTDPDNGKEEADGS
+343 TTDPDTGKEEADGS
-357 GSAESHQGDSSE
+357 GSAGSHQGDSSE
-369 PGSGFSDQAEGSHD
+369 PGSGSSDQAEGSHD
-383 SSENKSDSESKDNS
+383 SSENKSDSGSKDNG
-397 KPESSGSGSDDSAD
+397 KPDSSGSGSDDSED
-411 KTAEALTISSH
+411 KTAEVLTISSH

-437 DSEASGLTPEEEWE
+437 DPEASGLTPEEEWE

-462 EDYEEEESYE
+462 EDYEDEESYE
-472 DELAIMAE
+472 DELAAMAE

-522 LNGLGRSMPKA
+522 LNGLGTPYAAESE
-533 DTSDFTVDL
+533 FTVDL
-542 FDYGTFDPA
+542 FDYGTFN
-551 IQASGKINKDSWK
+551 GRINGNENNTD
-564 YPHMVDAYPYS
+564 YVRS
-575 NGTQSFNKF
+575 NGTKQFNEL
-584 ISGQNTEQWK
+584 ISDFTRWNNNIADTT
-594 EEEKW
+594 
-599 EGRDWKTVRTM
+599 D
-610 QHNAFVMAPREAIG
+610 FLMAPV
-624 GLSDG
+624 DG
-629 ATTHGSII
+629 AQGMQNGATVQSSLI
-637 RGIVKNSYGEEGLEF
+637 RGIVERQYGEGADGLRFAEGLNKL
-652 REPLNRLANYGNT
+652 EPYGNT
-665 IFPSKEQYDEMR
+665 IFPNEKQYKAIKKGIRGVE
-677 EALSGTE
+677 E
-684 YNNQWFEENF
+684 YF
-694 KAYYNVYLPLEKQG
+694 KAYYNVVLPLTDLG
-708 DYHYRI
+708 GNHYKI
-714 TSDENY
+714 SSNNHY
-720 ITGGIAE
+720 IVGSSNWN
-727 DGKRGMAFNTYGYY
+727 GKRSIKLLEKGSYSAH
-741 NKEPYVERAGFWP
+741 PYTTGAGFWP
-754 LNNHPYNEQNSK
+754 LNNNAYSSRSEK
-766 GGNQNF
+766 TGNQYF
-772 GMKFSTPFYLPENGM
+772 GMKFSTDFYLPEDGM
-787 WKGEPLKFTF
+787 WKGHPLQFTF

-818 HQNTIGT
+818 HQRVEGE
-825 IDFSTGY
+825 IDFATGY
-832 TQIYGNG
+832 TKVKGNG
-839 VVKDY
+839 HAEKYVVLDDSNDQ
-844 HAVDGGT
+844 VQQET
-851 VTLSADAINGGL
+851 VN
-863 NSDKYVAGY
+863 NKYVAGY
-872 IYGDI
+872 IYGDKDAA
-877 QEAKGKADSSK
+877 EKNAHDSGIK
-888 IQKNN
+888 TEY
-893 LESERCISIDLSKGV
+893 LESVRCTDIDKSRKT

-931 PVMPNGNLN
+931 PTMPKGNLN
-940 VAKKVQKEEGSSLD
+940 VVKAVEGEEKTSGQ
-954 NEYTF
+954 EYDF
-959 KVQKQENG
+959 KIQKQTLDG
-967 MWEDYKAEGFDG
+967 GWKDYLGG
-979 TFTLK
+979 SFTLQK
-984 EDGTKNIPLKETGV
+984 DGTKSFPLSKTGV
-998 YRVAEINSW
+998 YRVAEIDN
-1007 GATTTWAGDGMSQ
+1007 GGAAATTWSG
-1020 EDGTLEWRI
+1020 EGTIEIEGETSWQVI
-1029 VTVDDVTKS
+1029 NVTDTAKA
-1038 YNLVCTNNFIDRS
+1038 YTAVCTNNFIDRS
-1051 QIHSLTVTKEVRGT
+1051 QTHSLTVTKEVTGT
-1065 KTPTSVKFPFH
+1065 ETPTSVKFPFN
-1076 ITLDASACEQDK
+1076 ITLDTSECEQDE
-1088 FNATYKVGDGEAQE
+1088 FNVTYAVGDGENQE
-1102 VSFDSDR
+1102 VSFDFGR
-1109 TAQIDVNLADNESV
+1109 TAQIDVSLADNESV

-1689 LADGIENPQTKEL
+1689 LADDIENPQTKEL

>member
-10 RRVAAL
+10 RRVAAF

-45 NVVLHLEQDK
+45 NVVLHLDQDK

-222 ELEEAEEEAEEEP
+222 ELEETEEELAEEP
-235 AEDSGVPGGSSG
+235 VEDGGVPGGSSG
-247 GGSGSGSAESETD
+247 GGSGSGSAESGTD
-260 RSDSQTPSEEE
+260 SSESQTPSEEE
-271 GTEAPSENGDAEA
+271 DTEA

-291 DAPSEGGSSELEQ
+291 DVPSEGGSSEQEQ
-304 EEGSQESG
+304 GEGSQESG

-321 EGGTESQTPDREPDS
+321 EGGTESQTPDRDPDS

-357 GSAESHQGDSSE
+357 GSAESHQEDSSE
-369 PGSGFSDQAEGSHD
+369 SGSGSSDKAEGSHD
-383 SSENKSDSESKDNS
+383 SSENKSDSGSKDNS
-397 KPESSGSGSDDSAD
+397 KPESSGSGSEDSAE

-437 DSEASGLTPEEEWE
+437 DPEASGLTPEEEWE

-462 EDYEEEESYE
+462 EDYEDEESYE
-472 DELAIMAE
+472 DELAAMAE

-522 LNGLGRSMPKA
+522 LNGLGTPYAAESE
-533 DTSDFTVDL
+533 FTVDL
-542 FDYGTFDPA
+542 FDYGTFNG
-551 IQASGKINKDSWK
+551 QINGNENNTE
-564 YPHMVDAYPYS
+564 YVRS
-575 NGTQSFNKF
+575 NGTEQFNEL
-584 ISGQNTEQWK
+584 ISDFTQWNNNIANTT
-594 EEEKW
+594 
-599 EGRDWKTVRTM
+599 D
-610 QHNAFVMAPREAIG
+610 FLMAPV
-624 GLSDG
+624 DG
-629 ATTHGSII
+629 AQGMQNGATVQSSLI
-637 RGIVKNSYGEEGLEF
+637 RGIVERQYGEGADGLRFAEGLNKL
-652 REPLNRLANYGNT
+652 EPYGNT
-665 IFPSKEQYDEMR
+665 IFPNEKQY
-677 EALSGTE
+677 EAIKKDIIGVE
-684 YNNQWFEENF
+684 KYF
-694 KAYYNVYLPLEKQG
+694 KAYYNVVLPLTDLGGNHYKISSNDHYIVGSRNWSDKRSIKLLEKG
-708 DYHYRI
+708 SYSAH
-714 TSDENY
+714 
-720 ITGGIAE
+720 
-727 DGKRGMAFNTYGYY
+727 
-741 NKEPYVERAGFWP
+741 PYTTRAGFWP
-754 LNNHPYNEQNSK
+754 LNNNAYNSRGEK
-766 GGNQNF
+766 TGNQYF
-772 GMKFSTPFYLPENGM
+772 GMKFSTDFYLPEDGM
-787 WKGEPLKFTF
+787 WKGHPLQFTF

-818 HQNTIGT
+818 HQSVEGE
-825 IDFSTGY
+825 IDFATGY
-832 TQIYGNG
+832 TKVKGNDHAEKY
-839 VVKDY
+839 VVLDDFGDQVAQ
-844 HAVDGGT
+844 HT
-851 VTLSADAINGGL
+851 VN
-863 NSDKYVAGY
+863 NEYVAGY
-872 IYGDI
+872 IYGDKDAA
-877 QEAKGKADSSK
+877 EKNAHDSGIK
-888 IQKNN
+888 TEY
-893 LESERCISIDLSKGV
+893 LESVRCTDIDKSRKT

-931 PVMPNGNLN
+931 PTMPKGNLN
-940 VAKKVQKEEGSSLD
+940 VVKAVEGEEKTSGQ
-954 NEYTF
+954 EYDF
-959 KVQKQENG
+959 KIQKQTLDDG
-967 MWEDYKAEGFDG
+967 WKDYLGG
-979 TFTLK
+979 SFTLQK
-984 EDGTKNIPLKETGV
+984 DGTKSFPLSKTGV
-998 YRVAEINSW
+998 YRVAEIDN
-1007 GATTTWAGDGMSQ
+1007 GGAAATTWSG
-1020 EDGTLEWRI
+1020 EGTIEIEGETSWQVI
-1029 VTVDDVTKS
+1029 NVTDTAKA
-1038 YNLVCTNNFIDRS
+1038 YTAVCTNNFIDRS
-1051 QIHSLTVTKEVRGT
+1051 QTHSLTVTKEVTGT
-1065 KTPTSVKFPFH
+1065 ETPTSVKFPFN
-1076 ITLDASACEQDK
+1076 ITLDTSECEQDE
-1088 FNATYKVGDGEAQE
+1088 FNVTYAVGDGENQE
-1102 VSFDSDR
+1102 VSFDFGR
-1109 TAQIDVNLADNESV
+1109 TAQIDVSLADNESV

-1519 VSLSDIEFTDS
+1519 VSLSDIEFNDS

-1538 DGICYEYNE
+1538 DGVCYEYNE

-1689 LADGIENPQTKEL
+1689 LAAGIENPQTKEL

>member
-10 RRVAAL
+10 RRVAAF

-30 FGAEAADYGTDDTPE
+30 FGAEAVDYGTDDTPE
-45 NVVLHLEQDK
+45 NVVLHLDQDK

-73 LKFYAEDGSD
+73 LKFYTEDGSD
-83 SQPELYNQL
+83 SQSELYNQL

-132 AEGWDQATASDA
+132 TEAEDGNQATASDA

-222 ELEEAEEEAEEEP
+222 ELEETEEELAEEP
-235 AEDSGVPGGSSG
+235 VEDGGVPGGSSG
-247 GGSGSGSAESETD
+247 GGSGSGSAESGTD
-260 RSDSQTPSEEE
+260 SSESQTPSEEE
-271 GTEAPSENGDAEA
+271 DTEA

-291 DAPSEGGSSELEQ
+291 DVPSEGGSSEQEQ
-304 EEGSQESG
+304 GEGSQESG

-321 EGGTESQTPDREPDS
+321 EGGTESQTPDRDPDS

-357 GSAESHQGDSSE
+357 GSAESHQEDSSE
-369 PGSGFSDQAEGSHD
+369 SGSGSSDKAEGSHD
-383 SSENKSDSESKDNS
+383 SSENKSDSGSKDNS
-397 KPESSGSGSDDSAD
+397 KPESSGSGSEDSAE

-437 DSEASGLTPEEEWE
+437 DPEASGLTPEEEWE

-462 EDYEEEESYE
+462 EDYEDEESYE
-472 DELAIMAE
+472 DELAAMAE

-522 LNGLGRSMPKA
+522 LNGLGTPYAAESE
-533 DTSDFTVDL
+533 FTVDL
-542 FDYGTFDPA
+542 FDYGTFT
-551 IQASGKINKDSWK
+551 GWINGNENNTYYVK
-564 YPHMVDAYPYS
+564 S
-575 NGTQSFNKF
+575 NGTKQFNEL
-584 ISGQNTEQWK
+584 ISDFTQRNNNIAGTT
-594 EEEKW
+594 
-599 EGRDWKTVRTM
+599 D
-610 QHNAFVMAPREAIG
+610 FLMAPV
-624 GLSDG
+624 DG
-629 ATTHGSII
+629 AQGMQNGATVQSSLI
-637 RGIVKNSYGEEGLEF
+637 RGIVERQYEEGADGLRFAKELNQLEK
-652 REPLNRLANYGNT
+652 YGNT
-665 IFPSKEQYDEMR
+665 IFPNEEQYKAISKEIRGVE
-677 EALSGTE
+677 E
-684 YNNQWFEENF
+684 YF
-694 KAYYNVYLPLEKQG
+694 KAYYGVGLPLRPMGEN
-708 DYHYRI
+708 HYRI
-714 TSDENY
+714 SSDDDY
-720 ITGGIAE
+720 IVGSSDWSGNRSINLFEYNSYSDHPYTTG
-727 DGKRGMAFNTYGYY
+727 
-741 NKEPYVERAGFWP
+741 AGFWP
-754 LNNHPYNEQNSK
+754 LNNNAYSSRDEK
-766 GGNQNF
+766 TGNQYF
-772 GMKFSTPFYLPENGM
+772 GMKFSTDFYLPEDGM
-787 WKGEPLKFTF
+787 WKGEPLQFTF

-818 HQNTIGT
+818 HQRVEGE
-825 IDFSTGY
+825 IDFVTGY
-832 TQIYGNG
+832 TKVKGNG
-839 VVKDY
+839 HAEKYVVLDDSNDQ
-844 HAVDGGT
+844 VQQET
-851 VTLSADAINGGL
+851 VN
-863 NSDKYVAGY
+863 NKYVAGY
-872 IYGDI
+872 IYGDKDAA
-877 QEAKGKADSSK
+877 EKNAHDSGIK
-888 IQKNN
+888 TEY
-893 LESERCISIDLSKGV
+893 LESVRCTDIDKSRKT

-931 PVMPNGNLN
+931 PTMPKGNLN
-940 VAKKVQKEEGSSLD
+940 VVKAVEGEEKTSGQ
-954 NEYTF
+954 EYDF
-959 KVQKQENG
+959 KIQKQTLDG
-967 MWEDYKAEGFDG
+967 GWKDYLGG
-979 TFTLK
+979 SFTLQK
-984 EDGTKNIPLKETGV
+984 DGTKSFPLSKTGI
-998 YRVAEINSW
+998 YRVAEIDN
-1007 GATTTWAGDGMSQ
+1007 GGAAATTWSG
-1020 EDGTLEWRI
+1020 EGTIEIEGETSWQVI
-1029 VTVDDVTKS
+1029 NVTDTAKA
-1038 YNLVCTNNFIDRS
+1038 YTAVCTNNFIDRS
-1051 QIHSLTVTKEVRGT
+1051 QTHSLTVTKEVTGT
-1065 KTPTSVKFPFH
+1065 ETPTSVKFPFN
-1076 ITLDASACEQDK
+1076 ITLDTSECEQDE
-1088 FNATYKVGDGEAQE
+1088 FNVTYAVGDGENQE
-1102 VSFDSDR
+1102 VSFDFGR
-1109 TAQIDVNLADNESV
+1109 TAQIDVSLADNESV

>member
-10 RRVAAL
+10 RRVAAF

-30 FGAEAADYGTDDTPE
+30 FGAEAVDYGTDDTPE
-45 NVVLHLEQDK
+45 NVVLHLDQDK

-73 LKFYAEDGSD
+73 LKFYTEDGSD
-83 SQPELYNQL
+83 SQSELYNQL

-132 AEGWDQATASDA
+132 TEAEDGNQATASDA

-222 ELEEAEEEAEEEP
+222 ELEETEEELAEEP
-235 AEDSGVPGGSSG
+235 VEDGGVPGGSSG
-247 GGSGSGSAESETD
+247 GGSGSGSAESGTD
-260 RSDSQTPSEEE
+260 SSESQTPSEEE
-271 GTEAPSENGDAEA
+271 DTEA

-291 DAPSEGGSSELEQ
+291 DVPSEGGSSEQEQ
-304 EEGSQESG
+304 GEGSQESG

-321 EGGTESQTPDREPDS
+321 EGGTESQTPDRDPDS

-357 GSAESHQGDSSE
+357 GSAESHQEDSSE
-369 PGSGFSDQAEGSHD
+369 SGSGSSDKAEGSHD
-383 SSENKSDSESKDNS
+383 SSENKSDSGSKDNS
-397 KPESSGSGSDDSAD
+397 KPESSGSGSEDSAE

-437 DSEASGLTPEEEWE
+437 DPEASGLTPEEEWE

-462 EDYEEEESYE
+462 EDYEDEESYE
-472 DELAIMAE
+472 DELAAMAE

-522 LNGLGRSMPKA
+522 LNGLGTPYAAESE
-533 DTSDFTVDL
+533 FTVDL
-542 FDYGTFDPA
+542 FDYGTFNG
-551 IQASGKINKDSWK
+551 QINGNENNTYYVK
-564 YPHMVDAYPYS
+564 S
-575 NGTQSFNKF
+575 NGTKQFNEL
-584 ISGQNTEQWK
+584 ISDFTQRNNNIAGTT
-594 EEEKW
+594 
-599 EGRDWKTVRTM
+599 D
-610 QHNAFVMAPREAIG
+610 FLMAPV
-624 GLSDG
+624 DG
-629 ATTHGSII
+629 AQGMQNGATVQSSLI
-637 RGIVKNSYGEEGLEF
+637 RGIVERQYEEGADGLRFAKELNQLEK
-652 REPLNRLANYGNT
+652 YGNT
-665 IFPSKEQYDEMR
+665 IFPNEEQYKAISKEIRGVE
-677 EALSGTE
+677 E
-684 YNNQWFEENF
+684 YF
-694 KAYYNVYLPLEKQG
+694 KAYYGVGLPLRPMGEN
-708 DYHYRI
+708 HYRI
-714 TSDENY
+714 SSDDDY
-720 ITGGIAE
+720 IVGSSDWSGNRSINLFEYNSYSDHPYTTG
-727 DGKRGMAFNTYGYY
+727 
-741 NKEPYVERAGFWP
+741 AGFWP
-754 LNNHPYNEQNSK
+754 LNNNAYSSRDEK
-766 GGNQNF
+766 TGNQYF
-772 GMKFSTPFYLPENGM
+772 GMKFSTDFYLPEDGM
-787 WKGEPLKFTF
+787 WKGEPLQFTF

-818 HQNTIGT
+818 HQRVEGE
-825 IDFSTGY
+825 IDFATGY
-832 TQIYGNG
+832 TKVKGNG
-839 VVKDY
+839 HAEKYVVLDDSNDQ
-844 HAVDGGT
+844 VQQET
-851 VTLSADAINGGL
+851 VN
-863 NSDKYVAGY
+863 NKYVAGY
-872 IYGDI
+872 IYGDKDAA
-877 QEAKGKADSSK
+877 EKNAHDSGIK
-888 IQKNN
+888 TEY
-893 LESERCISIDLSKGV
+893 LESVRCTDIDKSRKT

-931 PVMPNGNLN
+931 PTMPKGNLN
-940 VAKKVQKEEGSSLD
+940 VVKAVEGEEKTSGQ
-954 NEYTF
+954 EYDF
-959 KVQKQENG
+959 KIQKQTLDDG
-967 MWEDYKAEGFDG
+967 WKDYLGG
-979 TFTLK
+979 SFTLQK
-984 EDGTKNIPLKETGV
+984 DGTKSFPLSKTGV
-998 YRVAEINSW
+998 YRVAEIDN
-1007 GATTTWAGDGMSQ
+1007 GGAAATTWSG
-1020 EDGTLEWRI
+1020 EGTIEIEGETSWQVI
-1029 VTVDDVTKS
+1029 NVTDTAKA
-1038 YNLVCTNNFIDRS
+1038 YTAVCTNNFIDRS
-1051 QIHSLTVTKEVRGT
+1051 QTHSLTVTKEVTGT
-1065 KTPTSVKFPFH
+1065 ETPTSVKFPFN
-1076 ITLDASACEQDK
+1076 ITLDTSECEQDE
-1088 FNATYKVGDGEAQE
+1088 FNVTYAVGDGENQE
-1102 VSFDSDR
+1102 VSFDFGR
-1109 TAQIDVNLADNESV
+1109 TAQIDVSLADNESV

-1689 LADGIENPQTKEL
+1689 LADGIKNPQTKEL

>member
-10 RRVAAL
+10 RRVAAF

-30 FGAEAADYGTDDTPE
+30 FGAEAVDYGTDDTPE
-45 NVVLHLEQDK
+45 NVVLHLDQDK

-73 LKFYAEDGSD
+73 LKFYTEDGSD
-83 SQPELYNQL
+83 SQSELYNQL

-132 AEGWDQATASDA
+132 TEAEDGNQATASDA

-222 ELEEAEEEAEEEP
+222 ELEETEEELAEEP
-235 AEDSGVPGGSSG
+235 VEDGGVPGGSSG
-247 GGSGSGSAESETD
+247 GGSGSGSAESGTD
-260 RSDSQTPSEEE
+260 SSESQTPSEEE
-271 GTEAPSENGDAEA
+271 DTEA

-291 DAPSEGGSSELEQ
+291 DVPSEGGSSEQEQ
-304 EEGSQESG
+304 GEGSQESG

-321 EGGTESQTPDREPDS
+321 EGGTESQTPDRDPDS

-357 GSAESHQGDSSE
+357 GSAESHQEDSSE
-369 PGSGFSDQAEGSHD
+369 SGSGSSDKAEGSHD
-383 SSENKSDSESKDNS
+383 SSENKSDSGSKDNS
-397 KPESSGSGSDDSAD
+397 KPESSGSGSEDSAE

-437 DSEASGLTPEEEWE
+437 DPEASGLTPEEEWE

-462 EDYEEEESYE
+462 EDYEDEESYE
-472 DELAIMAE
+472 DELAAMAE

-522 LNGLGRSMPKA
+522 LNGLGTPYAAESE
-533 DTSDFTVDL
+533 FTVDL
-542 FDYGTFDPA
+542 FDYGTFNG
-551 IQASGKINKDSWK
+551 QINGNENNTYYVK
-564 YPHMVDAYPYS
+564 S
-575 NGTQSFNKF
+575 NGTKQFNEL
-584 ISGQNTEQWK
+584 ISDFTQRNNNIAGTT
-594 EEEKW
+594 
-599 EGRDWKTVRTM
+599 D
-610 QHNAFVMAPREAIG
+610 FLMAPV
-624 GLSDG
+624 DG
-629 ATTHGSII
+629 AQGMQNGATVQSSLI
-637 RGIVKNSYGEEGLEF
+637 RGIVERQYEEGADGLRFAKELNQLEK
-652 REPLNRLANYGNT
+652 YGNT
-665 IFPSKEQYDEMR
+665 IFPNEEQYKAISKEIRGVE
-677 EALSGTE
+677 E
-684 YNNQWFEENF
+684 YF
-694 KAYYNVYLPLEKQG
+694 KAYYGVGLPLRPMGEN
-708 DYHYRI
+708 HYRI
-714 TSDENY
+714 SSDDDY
-720 ITGGIAE
+720 IVGSSDWSGNRSINLFEYNSYSDHPYTTG
-727 DGKRGMAFNTYGYY
+727 
-741 NKEPYVERAGFWP
+741 AGFWP
-754 LNNHPYNEQNSK
+754 LNNNAYSSRDEK
-766 GGNQNF
+766 TGNQYF
-772 GMKFSTPFYLPENGM
+772 GMKFSTDFYLPEDGM
-787 WKGEPLKFTF
+787 WKGEPLQFTF

-818 HQNTIGT
+818 HQRVEGE
-825 IDFSTGY
+825 IDFVTGY
-832 TQIYGNG
+832 TKVKGNG
-839 VVKDY
+839 HAEKYVVLDDSNDQ
-844 HAVDGGT
+844 VQQET
-851 VTLSADAINGGL
+851 VN
-863 NSDKYVAGY
+863 NKYVAGY
-872 IYGDI
+872 IYGDKDAA
-877 QEAKGKADSSK
+877 EKNAHDSGIK
-888 IQKNN
+888 TEY
-893 LESERCISIDLSKGV
+893 LESVRCTDIDKSRKT

-931 PVMPNGNLN
+931 PTMPKGNLN
-940 VAKKVQKEEGSSLD
+940 VVKAVEGEEKTSGQ
-954 NEYTF
+954 EYDF
-959 KVQKQENG
+959 KIQKQTLDDG
-967 MWEDYKAEGFDG
+967 WKDYLGG
-979 TFTLK
+979 SFTLQK
-984 EDGTKNIPLKETGV
+984 DGTKSFPLSKTGV
-998 YRVAEINSW
+998 YRVAEIDN
-1007 GATTTWAGDGMSQ
+1007 GGAAATTWSG
-1020 EDGTLEWRI
+1020 EGTIEIEGETSWQVI
-1029 VTVDDVTKS
+1029 NVTDTAKA
-1038 YNLVCTNNFIDRS
+1038 YTAVCTNNFIDRS
-1051 QIHSLTVTKEVRGT
+1051 QTHSLTVTKEVTGT
-1065 KTPTSVKFPFH
+1065 ETPTSVKFPFN
-1076 ITLDASACEQDK
+1076 ITLDTSECEQDE
-1088 FNATYKVGDGEAQE
+1088 FNVTYAVGDGENQE
-1102 VSFDSDR
+1102 VSFDFGR
-1109 TAQIDVNLADNESV
+1109 TAQIDVSLADNESV

-1689 LADGIENPQTKEL
+1689 LADGIKNPQTKEL

>member
-10 RRVAAL
+10 RRVAAF

-30 FGAEAADYGTDDTPE
+30 FGAEAVDYGTDDTPE
-45 NVVLHLEQDK
+45 NVVLHLDQDK

-73 LKFYAEDGSD
+73 LKFYTEDGRD

-247 GGSGSGSAESETD
+247 GGSGSGSAESGTD
-260 RSDSQTPSEEE
+260 SSESQTPSEEDA
-271 GTEAPSENGDAEA
+271 EAPSENGDSEA

-291 DAPSEGGSSELEQ
+291 DVPSEGGGSEQ

-369 PGSGFSDQAEGSHD
+369 SGSGSSDKAEGSHD
-383 SSENKSDSESKDNS
+383 SSENKSDSGSKDNS
-397 KPESSGSGSDDSAD
+397 KPESSGSESEDSAE

-437 DSEASGLTPEEEWE
+437 DPEASGLTPEEEWE

-462 EDYEEEESYE
+462 EDYEDEESYE
-472 DELAIMAE
+472 DELAAMAE

-522 LNGLGRSMPKA
+522 LNGLGTPYAAESE
-533 DTSDFTVDL
+533 FTVDL
-542 FDYGTFDPA
+542 FDYGTFA
-551 IQASGKINKDSWK
+551 GWINGNKNNE
-564 YPHMVDAYPYS
+564 AYVQS
-575 NGTQSFNKF
+575 NGTKNFNKL
-584 ISGQNTEQWK
+584 ISASEYWGNNIADTT
-594 EEEKW
+594 
-599 EGRDWKTVRTM
+599 D
-610 QHNAFVMAPREAIG
+610 FLMAPV
-624 GLSDG
+624 DG
-629 ATTHGSII
+629 AQGMQNGATVQSSLI
-637 RGIVKNSYGEEGLEF
+637 RGIVERQYEEGADGLRFAKELNQLEK
-652 REPLNRLANYGNT
+652 YGNT
-665 IFPSKEQYDEMR
+665 IFPNEEQYKAISKEIR
-677 EALSGTE
+677 EVEE
-684 YNNQWFEENF
+684 YF
-694 KAYYNVYLPLEKQG
+694 KAYYGVGLPLQSMGEN
-708 DYHYRI
+708 HYRI
-714 TSDENY
+714 SSDDDY
-720 ITGGIAE
+720 IVGYS
-727 DGKRGMAFNTYGYY
+727 DWSGKRSIKLLEKGSYSAH
-741 NKEPYVERAGFWP
+741 PYTTGAGFWP
-754 LNNHPYNEQNSK
+754 LNNAAYSSK
-766 GGNQNF
+766 GEKTGNQYF
-772 GMKFSTPFYLPENGM
+772 GMKFSTDFYLPEDGM
-787 WKGEPLKFTF
+787 WKGQPLQFTF

-818 HQNTIGT
+818 HQRVEGE
-825 IDFSTGY
+825 IDFVTGY
-832 TQIYGNG
+832 TKVKGNG
-839 VVKDY
+839 HAEKYVVLDDSNDQ
-844 HAVDGGT
+844 VQQET
-851 VTLSADAINGGL
+851 VN
-863 NSDKYVAGY
+863 NKYVAGY
-872 IYGDI
+872 IYGDKDAA
-877 QEAKGKADSSK
+877 EKNAHDSGIK
-888 IQKNN
+888 TEY
-893 LESERCISIDLSKGV
+893 LESVRCTDIDKSRKT

-931 PVMPNGNLN
+931 PTMPKGNLN
-940 VAKKVQKEEGSSLD
+940 VVKAVEGEEKTSGQ
-954 NEYTF
+954 EYDF
-959 KVQKQENG
+959 KIQKQTLDG
-967 MWEDYKAEGFDG
+967 GWKDYLGG
-979 TFTLK
+979 SFTLQK
-984 EDGTKNIPLKETGV
+984 DGTKSFPLSKTGV
-998 YRVAEINSW
+998 YRVAEIDN
-1007 GATTTWAGDGMSQ
+1007 GGAAATTWSG
-1020 EDGTLEWRI
+1020 EGTIEIKGETSWQVI
-1029 VTVDDVTKS
+1029 NVTDTAKA
-1038 YNLVCTNNFIDRS
+1038 YTAVCTNNFIDRS
-1051 QIHSLTVTKEVRGT
+1051 QTHSLTVTKEVTGT
-1065 KTPTSVKFPFH
+1065 ETPTSVKFPFN
-1076 ITLDASACEQDK
+1076 ITLDTSECEQDE
-1088 FNATYKVGDGEAQE
+1088 FNVTYAVGDGENQE
-1102 VSFDSDR
+1102 VSFDFGR
-1109 TAQIDVNLADNESV
+1109 TAQIDVSLADNESV

-1139 TDALENSLYRSETA
+1139 TDALKDSLYRSETA